1 MNAARDIDIFINKF
15 VKELEEE
22 NAAIFAGAGLS
33 ISAGF
38 VSWKGLLTP
47 IAHALG
53 LNIDAE
59 TDLISI
65 AQYHLNEKQSRSD
78 LNQELIEQFSR
89 GHVAS
94 DNHRIL
100 ARLPI
105 KNYWTTNYD
114 KLIEDTLTSVGKIP
128 DVKYTV
134 DQLKNTKPKRDA
146 LVYKMHGDIDHPDD
160 AVLTKDD
167 YERYS
172 LTREPFATALRGDLV
187 SKTFLF
193 LGFSFTDPNLDYIL
207 SRVRLSLQDKPRQ
220 HYCILKRPLRD
231 EYPDD
236 TTFQYATLKLNLQI
250 NDLKRF
256 GVQTLQIDR
265 YEDLTAI
272 LRHIEDRFRQR
283 TIFISGAAH
292 EYGDHT
298 AASAEEFIRNLS
310 REIILKDYKIVS
322 GFGLGV
328 GSHVI
333 TGVLQHIYENSRQKL
348 HDQLLLRPFPQGEK
362 GQETWEAYRKD
373 MIGYAGV
380 AIFLFGNKIEK
391 DGKIVAS
398 NGLRAEFEIAKTQG
412 LKLIPIGAT
421 GFMAHELWN
430 EINGNIDAFHP
441 GATDAFKA
449 AFAELNDSKADHIKA
464 VITLLDII
472 KKG

>member
-105 KNYWTTNYD
+105 KTYWTTNYD

-172 LTREPFATALRGDLV
+172 STREPFATALRGDLV

-207 SRVRLSLQDKPRQ
+207 SRVRLSLQISRVS
-220 HYCILKRPLRD
+220 I
-231 EYPDD
+231 
-236 TTFQYATLKLNLQI
+236 
-250 NDLKRF
+250 
-256 GVQTLQIDR
+256 
-265 YEDLTAI
+265 TA
-272 LRHIEDRFRQR
+272 F
-283 TIFISGAAH
+283 
-292 EYGDHT
+292 
-298 AASAEEFIRNLS
+298 
-310 REIILKDYKIVS
+310 
-322 GFGLGV
+322 
-328 GSHVI
+328 
-333 TGVLQHIYENSRQKL
+333 
-348 HDQLLLRPFPQGEK
+348 
-362 GQETWEAYRKD
+362 
-373 MIGYAGV
+373 
-380 AIFLFGNKIEK
+380 
-391 DGKIVAS
+391 
-398 NGLRAEFEIAKTQG
+398 
-412 LKLIPIGAT
+412 
-421 GFMAHELWN
+421 
-430 EINGNIDAFHP
+430 
-441 GATDAFKA
+441 
-449 AFAELNDSKADHIKA
+449 
-464 VITLLDII
+464 
-472 KKG
+472 